1 MRELGLFALVVAAC
15 ILVTLAFVGCAA
27 LIVRVTSG

>member
-1 MRELGLFALVVAAC
+1 MRELALFLGVVAIC

-27 LIVRVTSG
+27 LIVRVTQ